1 MTYRNLY
8 DFLFIQIM
16 ICIIQLPMY
25 NMGNARRASHG
36 SCPATTAWFRRK
48 RPPAHVADASKM
60 VAMKK
65 TQKTVEKHREH
76 LLFHNRLGY

>member
-8 DFLFIQIM
+8 DFLFIQIV

-48 RPPAHVADASKM
+48 RPQAHVADASKM

-65 TQKTVEKHREH
+65 NSENSRKTSRT
-76 LLFHNRLGY
+76 LAFPQ

>member
-1 MTYRNLY
+1 MQGGHPTAV
-8 DFLFIQIM
+8 
-16 ICIIQLPMY
+16 
-25 NMGNARRASHG
+25 GNKIAWAPHEKPHG
-36 SCPATTAWFRRK
+36 G
-48 RPPAHVADASKM
+48 DASKM